1 MHAKSEKQARGG
13 EEMQRL
19 LLVEDHASF
28 RQTLAL
34 VFDQEP
40 DFEVVAQ
47 AGTVAE
53 ARLVMV
59 DREADLAVV
68 DLSLPDGEG
77 VELIEDLRET
87 NPHFAALVLTASLDR
102 AEHARAV
109 EAGAAGVLHKAAE
122 VDEILDSTRR
132 LAAGET
138 LLSSEELVELLRLAG
153 QSREE
158 EREAQASI
166 EQLTRREREVLFAL
180 SEGLSNKQI
189 AERLHMSV
197 DTERT
202 HRTRHVYRLP
212 FPSPLHLDD
221 AAVEHH
227 AHRAPHE
234 AASHRS
240 HRRRARARTRG
251 ERLPGAALPD
261 PHPDLVLSPDVHELH
276 VRLLGEE
283 GIALDRRTDLFQ
295 VQRLDL
301 SLTTE
306 ERDSVGVAH
315 RDPQETEATELYL
328 GAEPGCA
335 HVHAGRTVA

>member
-1 MHAKSEKQARGG
+1 
-13 EEMQRL
+13 MQRL

-47 AGTVAE
+47 AGSVTE
-53 ARLVMV
+53 ARLVMA
-59 DREADLAVV
+59 DRETDLAVV

-109 EAGAAGVLHKAAE
+109 EAGAAGVLHKSAE

-138 LLSSEELVELLRLAG
+138 LFSPEELVELLRLAG

-158 EREAQASI
+158 EREAQSSI
-166 EQLTRREREVLFAL
+166 EQLTRREREVLLAL

-202 HRTRHVYRLP
+202 HMMNILNKLGVHSRLQALLFAARHGL
-212 FPSPLHLDD
+212 
-221 AAVEHH
+221 VEL
-227 AHRAPHE
+227 R
-234 AASHRS
+234 
-240 HRRRARARTRG
+240 
-251 ERLPGAALPD
+251 
-261 PHPDLVLSPDVHELH
+261 
-276 VRLLGEE
+276 
-283 GIALDRRTDLFQ
+283 
-295 VQRLDL
+295 
-301 SLTTE
+301 
-306 ERDSVGVAH
+306 
-315 RDPQETEATELYL
+315 
-328 GAEPGCA
+328 
-335 HVHAGRTVA
+335 

>member
-1 MHAKSEKQARGG
+1 
-13 EEMQRL
+13 MQRL

-109 EAGAAGVLHKAAE
+109 EAGAAGVLHKSAD

-138 LLSSEELVELLRLAG
+138 LLSPEELVELLRLAG

-158 EREAQASI
+158 EREARVSI
-166 EQLTRREREVLFAL
+166 EQLTRREREVLLAL

-202 HRTRHVYRLP
+202 HMMNILSKLGVHSRLQALLFAARHGL
-212 FPSPLHLDD
+212 
-221 AAVEHH
+221 VEL
-227 AHRAPHE
+227 R
-234 AASHRS
+234 
-240 HRRRARARTRG
+240 
-251 ERLPGAALPD
+251 
-261 PHPDLVLSPDVHELH
+261 
-276 VRLLGEE
+276 
-283 GIALDRRTDLFQ
+283 
-295 VQRLDL
+295 
-301 SLTTE
+301 
-306 ERDSVGVAH
+306 
-315 RDPQETEATELYL
+315 
-328 GAEPGCA
+328 
-335 HVHAGRTVA
+335 

>member
-1 MHAKSEKQARGG
+1 
-13 EEMQRL
+13 MQRL

-40 DFEVVAQ
+40 DFEVVAE

-53 ARLVMV
+53 ARLVMA

-77 VELIEDLRET
+77 VDLIEDLRET
-87 NPHFAALVLTASLDR
+87 NPLFAALVLTASLDR

-109 EAGAAGVLHKAAE
+109 EAGAAGVLHKSAE
-122 VDEILDSTRR
+122 VDEILDATRR

-138 LLSSEELVELLRLAG
+138 LFTSEELVELLRLAG

-158 EREAQASI
+158 EREARASI
-166 EQLTRREREVLFAL
+166 EQLTRREREVLLAL

-202 HRTRHVYRLP
+202 HMMNILNKLGVHSRLQALLFAARHGL
-212 FPSPLHLDD
+212 
-221 AAVEHH
+221 VEL
-227 AHRAPHE
+227 R
-234 AASHRS
+234 
-240 HRRRARARTRG
+240 
-251 ERLPGAALPD
+251 
-261 PHPDLVLSPDVHELH
+261 
-276 VRLLGEE
+276 
-283 GIALDRRTDLFQ
+283 
-295 VQRLDL
+295 
-301 SLTTE
+301 
-306 ERDSVGVAH
+306 
-315 RDPQETEATELYL
+315 
-328 GAEPGCA
+328 
-335 HVHAGRTVA
+335 